1 MARAVIHITIF
12 EEELLPSAPN
22 RTTVYPYP
30 TSPFPGSA
38 LSPLQLIPTPF
49 LIEASTLLP
58 GLDLGCSEEST
69 PSITHSSSSSPSRSP
84 SLSTAEPLSPTRPM
98 PPGVDVDGR
107 SDSRIRNLDYLNL
120 VNRYVRLFYKVTD
133 SDIDVLPQLLLHRVG
148 T

>member
-1 MARAVIHITIF
+1 
-12 EEELLPSAPN
+12 
-22 RTTVYPYP
+22 
-30 TSPFPGSA
+30 
-38 LSPLQLIPTPF
+38 
-49 LIEASTLLP
+49 
-58 GLDLGCSEEST
+58 
-69 PSITHSSSSSPSRSP
+69 
-84 SLSTAEPLSPTRPM
+84 M